1 MVCGRCQED
10 VLKTPSVTDN
20 LASSPRRRVFKL
32 WREEVQ
38 TPRGHQSFYTAF
50 VLFSY
55 KYFYWNNFWQM
66 KPTLRT
72 VERGE
77 FCSPHANG
85 MHLSQLRANVISI
98 HVLFTSV
105 LMLSH

>member
-1 MVCGRCQED
+1 CQED

-77 FCSPHANG
+77 FCSPHAND
-85 MHLSQLRANVISI
+85 SADI
-98 HVLFTSV
+98 
-105 LMLSH
+105 